1 MSNRSY
7 NSNPMTVGLEPK
19 SSFNSPWE
27 CRIGLT
33 LVEFVEADEPD
44 MYFQFPVGMSNRSY
58 REFSSAE
65 AAKKAIFQFPVGM
78 SNRSY
83 NRVLIRLVQ
92 HLLSFNSPWECRIG
106 LTDSAEVRKLLD
118 EKLPFNSP
126 WECRIGLTPLT

>member
-58 REFSSAE
+58 VESLWTCYCAFRF
-65 AAKKAIFQFPVGM
+65 
-78 SNRSY
+78 
-83 NRVLIRLVQ
+83 RLSIPRGNV
-92 HLLSFNSPWECRIG
+92 E
-106 LTDSAEVRKLLD
+106 
-118 EKLPFNSP
+118 
-126 WECRIGLTPLT
+126 